1 MLRSLYTAGTG
12 MVAQQQNLDVISNNL
27 ANVNTTGFRGQRAEF
42 QDLMYQTI
50 RSGTAAQSGGTAT
63 PEGIQFGLGTKISA
77 TASVFTQGSPQRTDD
92 PLNVAIQGDGFFKVL
107 RADGSA
113 AYTRDGTF
121 KMDADGKVLTSDG
134 LSLDPEIKIP
144 QGSTSVSVQP
154 NGEVFAILQGASSA
168 TSVGKI
174 QVSQF
179 TNPGGLQRL
188 GGNLFA
194 ATTASGDSQDVVPGT
209 SGSGTLMGG
218 YVETSNVQVVDEMTR
233 MITAQRAYE
242 INSKAIQTADDMLS
256 VVNGL
261 KR

>member
-42 QDLMYQTI
+42 QDLIYQTM
-50 RSGTAAQSGGTAT
+50 RNATKGENGSPGT

-77 TASVFTQGSPQRTDD
+77 TASIFTQGSPQQTND
-92 PLNVAIQGDGFFKVL
+92 PLNVMIEGDGFFKVL
-107 RADGSA
+107 QPDGKA

-121 KMDADGKVLTSDG
+121 KLDAEGKVMTSDG
-134 LSLDPEIKIP
+134 MALDPEITIQ
-144 QGSTSVSVQP
+144 QGSTAITVGQDGTVS
-154 NGEVFAILQGASSA
+154 AILPGASSA
-168 TSVGKI
+168 TAVGKV
-174 QVSQF
+174 QLTQF
-179 TNPGGLQRL
+179 ANPGGLHRL

-194 ATTASGDSQDVVPGT
+194 ESDASGSPVDGAPGT
-209 SGSGTLMGG
+209 NGSGKLLGG
-218 YVETSNVQVVDEMTR
+218 YIETSNVQVVDEMTR

-242 INSKAIQTADDMLS
+242 INSKAIQTADDMLGIVS
-256 VVNGL
+256 NL